1 MIWCE
6 FTFPAPSDYAA
17 STIVL
22 TFSSSMPQQSVIVS
36 IENDDLLEIDEVFGA
51 TLELVNVQDRDGVML
66 DPAQASVT
74 ILDDDGTYNY
84 CAYE

>member
-1 MIWCE
+1 
-6 FTFPAPSDYAA
+6 
-17 STIVL
+17 
-22 TFSSSMPQQSVIVS
+22 MPQQSVIIS

-51 TLELVNVQDRDGVML
+51 TLELVNEEDRDGVML

-84 CAYE
+84 CADE